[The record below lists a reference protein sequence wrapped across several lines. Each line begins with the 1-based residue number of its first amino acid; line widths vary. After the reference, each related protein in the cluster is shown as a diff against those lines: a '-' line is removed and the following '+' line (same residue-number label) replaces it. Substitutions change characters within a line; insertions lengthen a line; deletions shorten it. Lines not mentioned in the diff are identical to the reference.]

1 VKVLVCPCSL
11 NLGGSEIN
19 AVDLAAAV
27 QQRGHEAVVF
37 GRPGPLAGRARDM
50 GLRVVFAHTSLRL
63 RPSPLAARELRDVV
77 RRERPDIVHAYEGYT
92 CTEAFYAVG
101 PRRRAA
107 LVGTLYTMSVDPF
120 IPRTFPAIA
129 GTAALEAELLHERP
143 PAAVFRL
150 DPPVDIVANS
160 PDPADGLRFR
170 AAHGIGAEE
179 SVVAIVS
186 RLDLWLKMDSLTDAI
201 TAAGTLAADRPV
213 RLVIVGDGMARET
226 LTRRA
231 EAVNAAHG
239 RQVVIMAGPMVDPVP
254 AYRAADVVIGMGTS
268 VLRGMAT
275 GKPSVLVGELGFV
288 EIIRPDTIAPFLQQG
303 FWGVGTGE
311 GGAARLHRVLAE
323 VLDLPGSEQAAL
335 GDFGR
340 RFVTERFGLERSA
353 DILMEIYRDVLA
365 WSPDRNQFAL
375 DLALT
380 PAKVLAH
387 KVHQRLPA
395 RRRAAQRLLQDGGNG
410 KASYEAALATPLS
423 RAGAVAQ
430 ESAAGAQPGSTAV
443 SVGG

>member
-11 NLGGSEIN
+11 QLGGSEIN

-37 GRPGPLAGRARDM
+37 GRPGPLAERARDL
-50 GLRVVFAHTSLRL
+50 GLRVVFANTSLRL

-101 PRRRAA
+101 LRRRTA
-107 LVGTLYTMSVDPF
+107 LVGTLYTMSVDGF
-120 IPRTFPAIA
+120 IPRTFPAVA
-129 GTAALEAELLHERP
+129 GTAALEAELLRERP

-150 DPPVDIVANS
+150 DPPVDVVANA

-170 AAHGIGAEE
+170 AAHGISPEE

-201 TAAGTLAADRPV
+201 TAAGTLAADRAV
-213 RLVIVGDGMARET
+213 RLLVVGDGMARET
-226 LTRRA
+226 LTRQA

-239 RQVVIMAGPMVDPVP
+239 RQVVIMTGPMVDPVP

-268 VLRGMAT
+268 LLRGMAT
-275 GKPSVLVGELGFV
+275 GKPTVLVGELGFV
-288 EIIRPDTIAPFLQQG
+288 EIVRPDTMAPFLQQG
-303 FWGVGTGE
+303 FWGVGAGE
-311 GGAARLHRVLAE
+311 DGAARLSRALSD
-323 VLDLPGSEQAAL
+323 VLDLPGPERAAL
-335 GDFGR
+335 GEFGR
-340 RFVTERFGLERSA
+340 QFVTERFGLEQSA
-353 DILMEIYRDVLA
+353 DILMKIYQDVLA
-365 WSPDRNQFAL
+365 WSPDRNRLAG

-387 KVHQRLPA
+387 KVQQRLPA
-395 RRRAAQRLLQDGGNG
+395 KRRAAQRLLQGSGDG
-410 KASYEAALATPLS
+410 KAGYEATLATPLS
-423 RAGAVAQ
+423 RAGEVAQ
-430 ESAAGAQPGSTAV
+430 ES
-443 SVGG
+443 